1 MGSITIDKK
10 GHFIMIKKSIP
21 PKSTMYLNVYAFDN
35 RTPKYMMQ
43 KLTELKQNID
53 ISTILIRDLTSVYQ

>member
-1 MGSITIDKK
+1 
-10 GHFIMIKKSIP
+10 MIKKSIP